1 MEISINQ
8 KQQNELTA
16 VYTQLND
23 EQKAVLNDI
32 FGEDTFKPKD
42 IRDRVKT
49 FEDACTVLC
58 IDPDEWKKR
67 HLMFDKDVL
76 AYLKLR
82 VIAKAL
88 NEGWYPKFTEDEFR
102 YYPWFYIITKE
113 EYDNLSAEEKR
124 RCVGRANHYANAYG
138 GLVFASARGYAS
150 SYSNASYGARLA
162 FSNYDLAV
170 YAGKQFIDIW
180 ADFVCE
186 IRDENSNTQQ
196 S

>member
-1 MEISINQ
+1 MEINITNE
-8 KQQNELTA
+8 QQNELQA
-16 VYTQLND
+16 IYAQLNS
-23 EQKAVLNDI
+23 EQQTLLVNI

-49 FEDACTVLC
+49 FEDACTVLG
-58 IDPDEWKKR
+58 IDPDEWKKK

-82 VIAKAL
+82 VITQAL
-88 NEGWYPKFTEDEFR
+88 NEGWYPKFTEDERR
-102 YYPWFYIITKE
+102 YYPWFYILTQE

-124 RCVGRANHYANAYG
+124 RCVGRANNSAGAVG
-138 GLVFASARGYAS
+138 GLVYADANNAS
-150 SYSNASYGARLA
+150 SYSHASYGARLA

-180 ADFVCE
+180 ADFVLE

>member
-32 FGEDTFKPKD
+32 FGEYTFKPKD

-49 FEDACTVLC
+49 FEDACTVLG

-67 HLMFDKDVL
+67 HLKFDKDVL

-82 VIAKAL
+82 VIAEAL
-88 NEGWYPKFTEDEFR
+88 NEGWYPKFTEHESR

-113 EYDNLSAEEKR
+113 EYDNLSAEKKR
-124 RCVGRANHYANAYG
+124 RCVGRAVSNANAHG
-138 GLVFASARGYAS
+138 GLVYASANHAS
-150 SYSNASYGARLA
+150 SSSYPFYGARLA

-170 YAGKQFIDIW
+170 YAGTQFIDIW
-180 ADFVCE
+180 ADFVLE
-186 IRDENSNTQQ
+186 IRDENSNTKQ

>member
-1 MEISINQ
+1 MEINITNE
-8 KQQNELTA
+8 QQNELQA
-16 VYTQLND
+16 IYAQLNS
-23 EQKAVLNDI
+23 EQQTLLVNI

-49 FEDACTVLC
+49 FEDACTVLG
-58 IDPDEWKKR
+58 IDPDEWKKK

-82 VIAKAL
+82 VITQAL
-88 NEGWYPKFTEDEFR
+88 NEGWYPKFTEDERR
-102 YYPWFYIITKE
+102 YYPWFYILTQE

-124 RCVGRANHYANAYG
+124 RCVGRAYNNANAYG
-138 GLVFASARGYAS
+138 GLVYADAGYAS
-150 SYSNASYGARLA
+150 SGSNACGGARLA

-180 ADFVCE
+180 ADFVLE

>member
-1 MEISINQ
+1 MEINITNE
-8 KQQNELTA
+8 QQNELQA
-16 VYTQLND
+16 IYAQLNS
-23 EQKAVLNDI
+23 EQQTLLVNI

-49 FEDACTVLC
+49 FEDACTVLG
-58 IDPDEWKKR
+58 IDPDEWKKK

-82 VIAKAL
+82 VITQAL
-88 NEGWYPKFTEDEFR
+88 NEGWYPKFTEDERR
-102 YYPWFYIITKE
+102 YYPWFYILPQE

-124 RCVGRANHYANAYG
+124 RCVGRAGSSAGAGG
-138 GLVFASARGYAS
+138 GLVYASASNAS
-150 SYSNASYGARLA
+150 SYSLTHHGARLA

-180 ADFVCE
+180 ADFVLE

>member
-32 FGEDTFKPKD
+32 FGEDTFKQKD
-42 IRDRVKT
+42 IRDLVKT
-49 FEDACTVLC
+49 CEDACTGLG
-58 IDPDEWKKR
+58 IDADEWKKK

-82 VIAKAL
+82 VITQAL
-88 NEGWYPKFTEDEFR
+88 NEGWYPKFTEDELR

-124 RCVGRANHYANAYG
+124 RCVGRANNFANASG
-138 GLVFASARGYAS
+138 GLVYAYAVNAS
-150 SYSNASYGARLA
+150 SYSYTAGGARLA

-180 ADFVCE
+180 SDFVFE
-186 IRDENSNTQQ
+186 NRDENSNNQQ

>member
-16 VYTQLND
+16 VYTKLND

-32 FGEDTFKPKD
+32 FGEYTFKPKD

-49 FEDACTVLC
+49 FEDACTVLG
-58 IDPDEWKKR
+58 IDPDEWKKK

-82 VIAKAL
+82 VITQAL
-88 NEGWYPKFTEDEFR
+88 NEGWYPKFTEDERR

-124 RCVGRANHYANAYG
+124 RCVGRAYNN
-138 GLVFASARGYAS
+138 ASASG
-150 SYSNASYGARLA
+150 GARLA

-170 YAGKQFIDIW
+170 YAGIQFIDIW
-180 ADFVCE
+180 ADFFLE

>member
-49 FEDACTVLC
+49 FEDACTVLG
-58 IDPDEWKKR
+58 IDPDEWKKK

-82 VIAKAL
+82 VITQAL
-88 NEGWYPKFTEDEFR
+88 NEGWYPKFTEDERR
-102 YYPWFYIITKE
+102 YYPWFYILTQE

-124 RCVGRANHYANAYG
+124 RCVGRACSVASASG
-138 GLVFASARGYAS
+138 GLVFAYADYAS
-150 SYSNASYGARLA
+150 SGSNANGGCASCLLKLRFGSLCWQTVHRHLGG
-162 FSNYDLAV
+162 FRPRNPRR
-170 YAGKQFIDIW
+170 KF
-180 ADFVCE
+180 
-186 IRDENSNTQQ
+186 
-196 S
+196 

>member
-1 MEISINQ
+1 MEINITNE
-8 KQQNELTA
+8 QQNELQA
-16 VYTQLND
+16 IYAQLNS
-23 EQKAVLNDI
+23 EQQTLLVNI

-49 FEDACTVLC
+49 FEDACTVLG
-58 IDPDEWKKR
+58 IDPDEWKKK

-82 VIAKAL
+82 VITQAL
-88 NEGWYPKFTEDEFR
+88 NEGWYPKFTEGERR
-102 YYPWFYIITKE
+102 YYPWFYILTQE

-124 RCVGRANHYANAYG
+124 RCVGRANSYANASG
-138 GLVFASARGYAS
+138 GLVYAVANNAS
-150 SYSNASYGARLA
+150 SLSSTNYGARLA

-180 ADFVCE
+180 ADFVLE

>member
-49 FEDACTVLC
+49 FEDACTVLG

-88 NEGWYPKFTEDEFR
+88 NEGWYPKFTEDERR

-124 RCVGRANHYANAYG
+124 RCVGRALLSASASG
-138 GLVFASARGYAS
+138 GLVCANARYAS
-150 SYSNASYGARLA
+150 SYSNANNGARLA

-180 ADFVCE
+180 ADFVLE

>member
-1 MEISINQ
+1 MEINITNE
-8 KQQNELTA
+8 QQNELKA
-16 VYTQLND
+16 IYAQLNS
-23 EQKAVLNDI
+23 EQQSLLVNI

-42 IRDRVKT
+42 IRKRVKT
-49 FEDACTVLC
+49 FEDACSVLG
-58 IDPDEWKKR
+58 INPDEWKNK

-82 VIAKAL
+82 VIVKAL
-88 NEGWYPKFTEDEFR
+88 NEGWYPKFTEDERR

-113 EYDNLSAEEKR
+113 EYDKLSAEEKR
-124 RCVGRANHYANAYG
+124 RCVGRANHNADANG
-138 GLVFASARGYAS
+138 GLVYAYAHHAS
-150 SYSNASYGARLA
+150 SYSHTSYGARLA

-170 YAGKQFIDIW
+170 YAGTQFIDIW
-180 ADFVCE
+180 ADFVFE

>member
-1 MEISINQ
+1 MEIYINQ

-42 IRDRVKT
+42 IRDRVKN
-49 FEDACTVLC
+49 FEDACTVLG

-82 VIAKAL
+82 VISKAL
-88 NEGWYPKFTEDEFR
+88 NEGWYPKFTEDERR

-124 RCVGRANHYANAYG
+124 RWVGRAVHSAGACG
-138 GLVFASARGYAS
+138 GLVYAGANHAAS
-150 SYSNASYGARLA
+150 SSGTGSGARLA

>member
-42 IRDRVKT
+42 IRDRVKN
-49 FEDACTVLC
+49 FEDACTVLG

-76 AYLKLR
+76 AFLKLR

-88 NEGWYPKFTEDEFR
+88 NEGWYPKFTEDERR

-124 RCVGRANHYANAYG
+124 RCVGRAYNYAYAAG
-138 GLVFASARGYAS
+138 GLVFANAGNAS
-150 SYSNASYGARLA
+150 SYSYAGVGARLA

>member
-49 FEDACTVLC
+49 FEDACTVLG
-58 IDPDEWKKR
+58 IDPDEWKNR

-88 NEGWYPKFTEDEFR
+88 NEGWYPKFTEDERR

-124 RCVGRANHYANAYG
+124 RCVGRA
-138 GLVFASARGYAS
+138 
-150 SYSNASYGARLA
+150 YSNASAGGGL
-162 FSNYDLAV
+162 V
-170 YAGKQFIDIW
+170 YAHAGQRLVALECVQRCASCLLKLRLGGLCWQTVHRHLGGFRLRKPRRK
-180 ADFVCE
+180 F
-186 IRDENSNTQQ
+186 
-196 S
+196 

>member
-23 EQKAVLNDI
+23 KQKAVLNDI

-42 IRDRVKT
+42 IRERVKT
-49 FEDACTVLC
+49 FEDACTVLG
-58 IDPDEWKKR
+58 INPDEWKNK
-67 HLMFDKDVL
+67 HLMLDKDVL

-88 NEGWYPKFTEDEFR
+88 NEGWYPKFTEHERR
-102 YYPWFYIITKE
+102 YYPLFYIITKE
-113 EYDNLSAEEKR
+113 EYDNLSAEKKR
-124 RCVGRANHYANAYG
+124 RCVGRAYDLANANG
-138 GLVFASARGYAS
+138 GLVYAYAYYAS
-150 SYSNASYGARLA
+150 SVSHALNGARLA

-170 YAGKQFIDIW
+170 YAGTQFIDIW
-180 ADFVCE
+180 ADFV
-186 IRDENSNTQQ
+186 
-196 S
+196 

>member
-8 KQQNELTA
+8 KQQNELTD

-49 FEDACTVLC
+49 FEDACTVLG
-58 IDPDEWKKR
+58 IDPDEWKKK

-88 NEGWYPKFTEDEFR
+88 NEGWYPKFTEDERR

-113 EYDNLSAEEKR
+113 EYDNLSDEEKR
-124 RCVGRANHYANAYG
+124 RCVGRAVSNAGAGG
-138 GLVFASARGYAS
+138 GLVCASASVASSSSYAS
-150 SYSNASYGARLA
+150 NGARLA

-170 YAGKQFIDIW
+170 YAGTQFIDIW
-180 ADFVCE
+180 ADFVFE
-186 IRDENSNTQQ
+186 IRDENSNNQQ

>member
-1 MEISINQ
+1 MEINITNE
-8 KQQNELTA
+8 QQNELQA
-16 VYTQLND
+16 IYAQLNS
-23 EQKAVLNDI
+23 EQQTLLVNI

-49 FEDACTVLC
+49 FEDACTVLG
-58 IDPDEWKKR
+58 IDPDEWKKK

-82 VIAKAL
+82 VITQAL
-88 NEGWYPKFTEDEFR
+88 NEGWYPKFTEDERR
-102 YYPWFYIITKE
+102 YYPWFYILPQE

-124 RCVGRANHYANAYG
+124 RCVGRARSHAGASG
-138 GLVFASARGYAS
+138 GLVYADADSAS
-150 SYSNASYGARLA
+150 SYSGTGSGARLA

-180 ADFVCE
+180 ADFVLE

>member
-49 FEDACTVLC
+49 FEDACTVLG

-88 NEGWYPKFTEDEFR
+88 NEGWYPKFTEDERR

-124 RCVGRANHYANAYG
+124 RCVGRASYNAVAHG
-138 GLVFASARGYAS
+138 GLVCAGAYDAS
-150 SYSNASYGARLA
+150 SFSSANNGARLA

-180 ADFVCE
+180 ADFVLE

>member
-1 MEISINQ
+1 MEINITNE
-8 KQQNELTA
+8 QQNELQA
-16 VYTQLND
+16 IYAQLNS
-23 EQKAVLNDI
+23 EQQTLLVNI

-49 FEDACTVLC
+49 FEDACTVLG
-58 IDPDEWKKR
+58 IDPDEWKKK
-67 HLMFDKDVL
+67 HLMFVKDVL

-82 VIAKAL
+82 IITQAL
-88 NEGWYPKFTEDEFR
+88 NEGWYPKFTEDERR
-102 YYPWFYIITKE
+102 YYPWFYILTQE
-113 EYDNLSAEEKR
+113 EYDNLSFEEKR
-124 RCVGRANHYANAYG
+124 RCVGRAFGNAHAYG
-138 GLVFASARGYAS
+138 GLVCAYAGSAASVSYANS
-150 SYSNASYGARLA
+150 GARLA

-180 ADFVCE
+180 ADFILE

>member
-49 FEDACTVLC
+49 FEDACTVLG

-88 NEGWYPKFTEDEFR
+88 NEGWYQKFTEDERR

-124 RCVGRANHYANAYG
+124 RCVGRAYNNAYAYG
-138 GLVFASARGYAS
+138 GLVYAHAVVAS
-150 SYSNASYGARLA
+150 SYSYANNGARLA

-170 YAGKQFIDIW
+170 YAGIQFIDIW
-180 ADFVCE
+180 ADFVFE
-186 IRDENSNTQQ
+186 IRDENSNTKQ

>member
-32 FGEDTFKPKD
+32 FGEDTFNPKD

-49 FEDACTVLC
+49 FEDACTVLG
-58 IDPDEWKKR
+58 IDPDEWKKK

-82 VIAKAL
+82 IITQAL
-88 NEGWYPKFTEDEFR
+88 NEGWYPKFTEDERR
-102 YYPWFYIITKE
+102 YYPWFYILTQE
-113 EYDNLSAEEKR
+113 EYDNLSSEDKR
-124 RCVGRANHYANAYG
+124 RCVGRAISLASASG
-138 GLVFASARGYAS
+138 GLVYAYAS
-150 SYSNASYGARLA
+150 SASSGSYARSGARLA

-180 ADFVCE
+180 ADFVFE

>member
-1 MEISINQ
+1 MEINITNE
-8 KQQNELTA
+8 QQNELQA
-16 VYTQLND
+16 IYAQLNS
-23 EQKAVLNDI
+23 EQQTLLVNI

-49 FEDACTVLC
+49 FEDACTVLG
-58 IDPDEWKKR
+58 IDPDEWKKK

-82 VIAKAL
+82 VITQAL
-88 NEGWYPKFTEDEFR
+88 NEGWYPKFTEDERR
-102 YYPWFYIITKE
+102 YYPWFYILTQE

-124 RCVGRANHYANAYG
+124 RCVGRANYYANARG
-138 GLVFASARGYAS
+138 GLVSANAVYAS
-150 SYSNASYGARLA
+150 SFSGTNYGARLA

-180 ADFVCE
+180 ADFVLE

>member
-23 EQKAVLNDI
+23 EQKAVLNEI

-42 IRDRVKT
+42 IRDRVKN
-49 FEDACTVLC
+49 FEDACTVLG

-82 VIAKAL
+82 VISKAL
-88 NEGWYPKFTEDEFR
+88 NEGWYPKFTEDERR

-124 RCVGRANHYANAYG
+124 RCVGRANNNAYAVG
-138 GLVFASARGYAS
+138 GLVYAYAS
-150 SYSNASYGARLA
+150 LASSNSYANYGARLA

-186 IRDENSNTQQ
+186 IRDENSNTKQ

>member
-23 EQKAVLNDI
+23 EQKAVLNEI

-42 IRDRVKT
+42 IRDRVKN
-49 FEDACTVLC
+49 FEDACTVLG

-82 VIAKAL
+82 VISKAL
-88 NEGWYPKFTEDEFR
+88 NEGWYPKFTEDERR

-124 RCVGRANHYANAYG
+124 RCVGRASNNADANG
-138 GLVFASARGYAS
+138 GLVFAGANNAS
-150 SYSNASYGARLA
+150 SSSNANYGARLA

-186 IRDENSNTQQ
+186 IRDENSNTKQ

>member
-49 FEDACTVLC
+49 FEDACTVLG
-58 IDPDEWKKR
+58 IDPDEWKKK

-88 NEGWYPKFTEDEFR
+88 NEGWYPKFTEDERR

-124 RCVGRANHYANAYG
+124 RCVGRAVSNANANG
-138 GLVFASARGYAS
+138 GLVYASANYAS
-150 SYSNASYGARLA
+150 SFSNTFYGARLA

-170 YAGKQFIDIW
+170 YAGIQFIDIW
-180 ADFVCE
+180 ADFFLE

>member
-1 MEISINQ
+1 MEISINH

-23 EQKAVLNDI
+23 KQKAVLNDI

-42 IRDRVKT
+42 IRDRVKN
-49 FEDACTVLC
+49 FEDACTVLG
-58 IDPDEWKKR
+58 IDPDKWKKR
-67 HLMFDKDVL
+67 HLMLDKDVL

-88 NEGWYPKFTEDEFR
+88 NEGWYPKFTEDERR

-113 EYDNLSAEEKR
+113 KYDNLSAEEKR
-124 RCVGRANHYANAYG
+124 RCVGRAVSGASANGGLFCAYAN
-138 GLVFASARGYAS
+138 SAS
-150 SYSNASYGARLA
+150 SCSSADDGARLA

-170 YAGKQFIDIW
+170 YAGRQFIDIW

-186 IRDENSNTQQ
+186 ILDENSNTKQ

>member
-49 FEDACTVLC
+49 FEDACTVLG
-58 IDPDEWKKR
+58 IDPDEWKKK

-82 VIAKAL
+82 VITQAL
-88 NEGWYPKFTEDEFR
+88 NEGWYPKFTEDERR
-102 YYPWFYIITKE
+102 YYPWFYILTQE

-124 RCVGRANHYANAYG
+124 RCVGRASFNANAYG
-138 GLVFASARGYAS
+138 GLVYAYANVAS
-150 SYSNASYGARLA
+150 SYSSANSGARLA

-180 ADFVCE
+180 ADFVLE
-186 IRDENSNTQQ
+186 IRDENSNIQQ

>member
-23 EQKAVLNDI
+23 KQKAVLNDI

-42 IRDRVKT
+42 IRERVKT
-49 FEDACTVLC
+49 FEDACTVLG
-58 IDPDEWKKR
+58 INPDEWKNK
-67 HLMFDKDVL
+67 HLMLDKDVL

-88 NEGWYPKFTEDEFR
+88 NEGWYPKFTEDERR

-113 EYDNLSAEEKR
+113 KYDNLSAEEKR
-124 RCVGRANHYANAYG
+124 RCVGRAGGSAAACG
-138 GLVFASARGYAS
+138 GLVYAYANSAS
-150 SYSNASYGARLA
+150 SSSDANDGARLA

-170 YAGKQFIDIW
+170 YAGTQFIDIW
-180 ADFVCE
+180 ADFVLE
-186 IRDENSNTQQ
+186 IRDENSNTKQ